1 MISKRVKKKNESWE
15 RLKMEF
21 KIFTTDITQFA
32 FILFFF
38 LFLIFNFFFFFLV
51 MRRNYLQGVASIYH
65 VILIFFKKIY
75 LYVDTISLLVD
86 IMTI

>member
-1 MISKRVKKKNESWE
+1 MISKRVKKKNEPWE

-38 LFLIFNFFFFFLV
+38 LFLIFKFFFFLV